1 MKKKLL
7 IVIAV
12 VALVAI
18 VKNIIIPDPP
28 LEDGGPWTDN
38 KISASYPSGVIN
50 EAAIEPIHQLVYVD
64 VTGSMTPYYV
74 KDKRTNVVKA
84 MSAVITLIPR
94 DSIHVRFLGGNE
106 VHTGFVNDILQK
118 AYDKKNIKDAK
129 EKISRV
135 TNFDMMFKMAIDSV
149 LNKPGTV
156 VYLITDGIQSLNKK
170 SYSMADYLNELRGSI
185 KSSLSNA
192 NDIACGIFRYI
203 GDFNGT
209 FINCREVSMS
219 NQHLQRPFY
228 IIAFGDKSRIRWLAN
243 QNDEKLGS
251 PQGKLF
257 IGTHDFAGH
266 NKAVLSK
273 PDSTHLEKP
282 GEDVTLIL
290 NLPPCMVKEINPSEC
305 QITGVANPS
314 IVTKNIT
321 PEGLEIKIPS
331 ACGIHSDPSGFV
343 SIGVSM
349 PNRIV
354 GEWLTTWST
363 NDDTL
368 GPDSISTF
376 GLSSLVMG
384 IVDGLQPDP
393 VYFQTTFRYIP

>member
-1 MKKKLL
+1 MNKKVLVL
-7 IVIAV
+7 IAV
-12 VALVAI
+12 LAVLVWLLWPKPTNE
-18 VKNIIIPDPP
+18 V
-28 LEDGGPWTDN
+28 WSDN
-38 KISASYPSGVIN
+38 KLSASYPNGVIN

-74 KDKRTNVVKA
+74 KDKRTSVVNA
-84 MSAVITLIPR
+84 MSAVLTLIPR

-106 VHTGFVNDILQK
+106 VHPGFGNDILQK
-118 AYDKKNIKDAK
+118 AYDKNNIKDDK
-129 EKISRV
+129 EKILRV
-135 TNFDMMFKMAIDSV
+135 TNFDKMFKMAIDSV
-149 LNKPGTV
+149 SKTQGTI
-156 VYLITDGIQSLNKK
+156 VYLITDGIQSLNKRD
-170 SYSMADYLNELRGSI
+170 YSMADYLNELRGSI
-185 KSSLSNA
+185 RSSFNNA
-192 NDIACGIFRYI
+192 SDVACGIFRYM

-209 FINCREVSMS
+209 FINCREVSMN

-257 IGTHDFAGH
+257 IGTHDFVGH
-266 NKAVLSK
+266 KKAVLSK

-290 NLPPCMVKEINPSEC
+290 NLPSCMVKEITPSEC

-321 PEGLEIKIPS
+321 SEGLEIKLPS

-349 PNRIV
+349 PNKIV
-354 GEWLTTWST
+354 GEWLTTWTT

-368 GPDSISTF
+368 GPDSVSTF
-376 GLSSLVMG
+376 GLSSLVNG
-384 IVDGLQPDP
+384 IVDGLQPDS
-393 VYFQTTFRYIP
+393 VYFQTTFKYIP

>member
-1 MKKKLL
+1 MI

-12 VALVAI
+12 VALAAI
-18 VKNIIIPDPP
+18 VKNIISSDPP
-28 LEDGGPWTDN
+28 LGGPWTDN

-50 EAAIEPIHQLVYVD
+50 EAAIEPIHQLVYID

-74 KDKRTNVVKA
+74 KDKRTNVVNA
-84 MSAVITLIPR
+84 MSAVLTLIPR

-106 VHTGFVNDILQK
+106 IHTGFGNDILQK
-118 AYDKKNIKDAK
+118 AYDKKNIKDDK

-135 TNFDMMFKMAIDSV
+135 TNFDMMFKMAVDSV
-149 LNKPGTV
+149 TKTPGTV
-156 VYLITDGIQSLNKK
+156 VYLITDGIQSLNKR
-170 SYSMADYLNELRGSI
+170 SNSMADYLNELRGAI
-185 KSSLSNA
+185 KSSLNSA
-192 NDIACGIFRYI
+192 SDIACGIFRYI

-209 FINCREVSMS
+209 FINCREISMD

-228 IIAFGDKSRIRWLAN
+228 IIAFGDKRRIRWLAN

-257 IGTHDFAGH
+257 IGTHDFVGH
-266 NKAVLSK
+266 KKAVLSK

-290 NLPPCMVKEINPSEC
+290 NLPPCMVKEITPSEC
-305 QITGVANPS
+305 QITGVADPS
-314 IVTKNIT
+314 KVTKNIT
-321 PEGLEIKIPS
+321 SEGLEIKLPS
-331 ACGIHSDPSGFV
+331 ACGIHSDLSGFV
-343 SIGVSM
+343 NIGVSM
-349 PNRIV
+349 PNRIG

-363 NDDTL
+363 NDDSL
-368 GPDSISTF
+368 GPDSVSTF
-376 GLSSLVMG
+376 GLSSLVNG